1 MAIAPS
7 CLALKEF
14 TEWPELNATQPLLW
28 LVQEILMM
36 SLADNWC
43 ALLQFRYISVFT
55 LCK

>member
-14 TEWPELNATQPLLW
+14 TEWPELNATQPLVW
-28 LVQEILMM
+28 LVQFEILMM

-55 LCK
+55 